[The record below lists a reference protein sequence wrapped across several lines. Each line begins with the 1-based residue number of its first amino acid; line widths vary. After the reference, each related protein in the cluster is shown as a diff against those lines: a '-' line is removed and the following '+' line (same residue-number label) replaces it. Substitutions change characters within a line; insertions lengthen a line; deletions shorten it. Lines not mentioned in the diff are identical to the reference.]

1 MTVADILV
9 TRKERRLTLQSAVAH
24 KWTSGNKQ
32 FIDLMVDIPPATNLA
47 QALGWMG
54 TEIMRLPA
62 SISCTLDGTQVTFNG
77 EVTQLDDRR
86 ILISPVSTVE
96 ASESHGYLSP

>member
-1 MTVADILV
+1 MIAADILV
-9 TRKERRLTLQSAVAH
+9 TRNGRRLTLESAVAH
-24 KWTSGNKQ
+24 KWTSGDRE
-32 FIDLMVDIPPATNLA
+32 FIDLMADIPPATNLS

-54 TEIMRLPA
+54 MEILRLPA
-62 SISCTLDGTQVTFNG
+62 SVSFTLNGTQVTFSG

-86 ILISPVSTVE
+86 ILISLVSTVD